1 MPYLTMRRKFHFSM
15 ARKLFTKTV
24 EEINI
29 TWYNMYSG
37 TSWHT
42 LFENDEKWL
51 QYFPFFKH
59 NLS

>member
-1 MPYLTMRRKFHFSM
+1 M